1 MADGNDIDLRADLWL
16 HTREKLE
23 ADEGVNLNR
32 VSDLIDHSTMEWN
45 HNRIRQHLQPQIA
58 FKWQVMMK
66 YVVPTLP
73 MGNIQLDPV
82 TSRSGNL
89 MTLLVDPNQT
99 STSTGLPKR
108 I

>member
-1 MADGNDIDLRADLWL
+1 
-16 HTREKLE
+16 
-23 ADEGVNLNR
+23 
-32 VSDLIDHSTMEWN
+32 
-45 HNRIRQHLQPQIA
+45 
-58 FKWQVMMK
+58 MK

-99 STSTGLPKR
+99 STFTGLPKR